1 MTSFRSCAAYLI
13 VVAGLAAVSPASAQ
27 TPASTKAPAS
37 AQTGRV
43 TASIN
48 FGAQG
53 SSGDFTQRLTPTI
66 YDEVASIEIGQNYE
80 SGPLFDIGA
89 GMTLFDNLG
98 VSLSYSRT
106 AGDGVATVAAQIPDP
121 LFFDRPRGASASVDG
136 LKHTE
141 NAVHLQVFYRFA
153 ATPKID
159 ISVGVGPTFFS
170 VKQELIDNVTVTEP
184 TPTVTPVVVSLSDS
198 PVGINVGADITY
210 LVTKTVG
217 AGVLLRYAT
226 GSADFATA
234 SGSSVSLDAGGF
246 QIAGGL
252 RVRF

>member
-1 MTSFRSCAAYLI
+1 MTSFRSC
-13 VVAGLAAVSPASAQ
+13 VVYLAAVAGVLA
-27 TPASTKAPAS
+27 AAPAS
-37 AQTGRV
+37 AQSGRV

-48 FGAQG
+48 VGAQG

-66 YDEVASIEIGQNYE
+66 YDEAASIDIAQSYE

-89 GMTLFDNLG
+89 GVTLFGNIGVG
-98 VSLSYSRT
+98 VSYSHT
-106 AGDGVATVAAQIPDP
+106 AGDGVAAVAAQIPDP
-121 LFFDRPRGASASVDG
+121 LFFDRPRGAAASVDG

-141 NAVHLQVFYRFA
+141 DAVHLQVFYRFA
-153 ATPKID
+153 ASPKLD

-170 VKQELIDNVTVTEP
+170 IKQELIDNVTVTEP
-184 TPTVTPVVVSLSDS
+184 TPTVTPVVAKLSDS
-198 PVGINVGADITY
+198 PVGINVGADVTY
-210 LVTKTVG
+210 LFTKKIG
-217 AGVLLRYAT
+217 AGVLLRYAS

-234 SGSSVSLDAGGF
+234 GGSTVSLDAGGF

>member
-1 MTSFRSCAAYLI
+1 MTSFRSCVAYLA
-13 VVAGLAAVSPASAQ
+13 VVAGVLAASPASAQ
-27 TPASTKAPAS
+27 S
-37 AQTGRV
+37 GRA

-66 YDEVASIEIGQNYE
+66 YDEAAAIDIAQNYE
-80 SGPLFDIGA
+80 SGPLFDIG
-89 GMTLFDNLG
+89 GGFLLFGNIG
-98 VSLSYSRT
+98 VGVSYSRT
-106 AGDGVATVAAQIPDP
+106 AGDGVASVAAQIPDP
-121 LFFDRPRGASASVDG
+121 LFYDRPRGASASVDA

-153 ATPKID
+153 ASPKLD

-170 VKQELIDNVTVTEP
+170 VKQDLVDSVTVAEP
-184 TPTVTPVVVSLSDS
+184 TPTITPVVATLSDS
-198 PVGINVGADITY
+198 PVGVNLGADVTY
-210 LVTKTVG
+210 MVTKSIG

-234 SGSSVSLDAGGF
+234 SGTSISLDAGGF
-246 QIAGGL
+246 QFAVGL